1 MTIPIFV
8 GEAEAYTE
16 ASRCLCCVGEKKSG
30 TQPRHRHVSCFL
42 QKRPKTSNTSRLRY
56 RVARQEKKH
65 LRKREGKEKIRKA
78 TLGNPRRQPARLK
91 PLVPF
96 QRSFS
101 AIQPP
106 PLSFLP
112 PPSFSL
118 YHNPYDSD
126 GQKIFSMR
134 RWEIEREKRMP
145 NGGTICL
152 GWDPL
157 LRGTSKTT
165 IASPRYVFRYC
176 TCVQSKPHFIRS
188 DSSLDLE
195 LCTVCTDKQRQ
206 LTYSA
211 DTVESSPP

>member
-1 MTIPIFV
+1 MS
-8 GEAEAYTE
+8 A
-16 ASRCLCCVGEKKSG
+16 
-30 TQPRHRHVSCFL
+30 VSCK
-42 QKRPKTSNTSRLRY
+42 KRPKTSNTSRLRY
-56 RVARQEKKH
+56 RVARQEKEN
-65 LRKREGKEKIRKA
+65 LRKREGKGKDQESDTRESQA
-78 TLGNPRRQPARLK
+78 AACLHGSNHWCRFNAAFRL
-91 PLVPF
+91 P
-96 QRSFS
+96 
-101 AIQPP
+101 IQPP

-165 IASPRYVFRYC
+165 ITSPRYVFRYR